1 MNDKTAI
8 TEQSVDDL
16 LFMNNA
22 LKVQND
28 VLQQSCADYRKQIA
42 EQMAEIE
49 TLKTTN
55 AVLKCTV
62 QRISGVE

>member
-1 MNDKTAI
+1 MNDKTAT
-8 TEQSVDDL
+8 TEQSIDDL
-16 LFMNNA
+16 LFINNA

-62 QRISGVE
+62 QRISGV

>member
-1 MNDKTAI
+1 MNDKPAI
-8 TEQSVDDL
+8 SEQSIDDL
-16 LFMNNA
+16 RFMNNA
-22 LKVQND
+22 LKVQIE
-28 VLQQSCADYRKQIA
+28 VLQQSCTDYRKQIA

-62 QRISGVE
+62 QRISGV

>member
-1 MNDKTAI
+1 MNDKTAT
-8 TEQSVDDL
+8 TEQSIDDL
-16 LFMNNA
+16 LFINNA

-42 EQMAEIE
+42 EQMAKIE

-62 QRISGVE
+62 QRISGVK

>member
-1 MNDKTAI
+1 MNNKPAI
-8 TEQSVDDL
+8 SKQSVEHIL
-16 LFMNNA
+16 WANNM
-22 LKVQND
+22 LEVQND

-62 QRISGVE
+62 QRISGV

>member
-1 MNDKTAI
+1 MNDKPAT
-8 TEQSVDDL
+8 TEQSIDDL
-16 LFMNNA
+16 RFMNNA
-22 LKVQND
+22 LKVQIE
-28 VLQQSCADYRKQIA
+28 VLWQSCADYRKQIS

-62 QRISGVE
+62 QRISGV

>member
-8 TEQSVDDL
+8 AEQSIDDL
-16 LFMNNA
+16 RFINNA

-49 TLKTTN
+49 TLKTTV

-62 QRISGVE
+62 QRISGV

>member
-1 MNDKTAI
+1 MNDKTAT
-8 TEQSVDDL
+8 TEQSIDDL
-16 LFMNNA
+16 RFINNT

-62 QRISGVE
+62 QRISGV

>member
-1 MNDKTAI
+1 MNDKTAT
-8 TEQSVDDL
+8 TEQNISDL
-16 LFMNNA
+16 NFMNNA
-22 LKVQND
+22 LRVQVD

-62 QRISGVE
+62 QRLSGV